1 MILKQDEVN
10 NANSA
15 FILINLLISWGC
27 HSGLIGKGGP
37 CGPVGPGGSG
47 GQVVRGVLGGQ
58 GGQGGQDGQVRQVVR
73 WSCARVA
80 MWSGRLKCS

>member
-27 HSGLIGKGGP
+27 HRGLIGKGDP
-37 CGPVGPGGSG
+37 CGPGGSG
-47 GQVVRGVLGGQ
+47 GQVGSGG
-58 GGQGGQDGQVRQVVR
+58 
-73 WSCARVA
+73 
-80 MWSGRLKCS
+80 SG